1 MTDVNTVL
9 SWLEGLT
16 QDDWR
21 AYHSDSEVQNIAVA
35 AMELIKMQN
44 IAAAAMVLTKPK
56 VMSPNDF
63 GIEASE
69 NKQE

>member
-9 SWLEGLT
+9 SWLEGLK

-21 AYHSDSEVQNIAVA
+21 AYHSDSEVQNIAAA
-35 AMELIKMQN
+35 AMELIKH
-44 IAAAAMVLTKPK
+44 K
-56 VMSPNDF
+56 VMSANDF
-63 GIEASE
+63 AVEASE

>member
-21 AYHSDSEVQNIAVA
+21 TYHSDSEVQNIAAA
-35 AMELIKMQN
+35 AMELIKH
-44 IAAAAMVLTKPK
+44 K
-56 VMSPNDF
+56 VMLPNDF
-63 GIEASE
+63 TVEVSE
-69 NKQE
+69 NEQE